1 MENRSSEISG
11 FYKLSV
17 DERLKILE
25 SFSDLSPEEIE
36 TLRMQGSLGTEL
48 ADRLIENVV
57 STLELPV
64 GIAPNF
70 RINGKD
76 YLIPMAIE
84 EASVVAACSNAARI
98 ARVSGGFV
106 SESTEPIMIGQIQIV
121 KYDSLEKLKSTILE
135 HETDIITL
143 ANTRSRTLSS
153 LGAGAKGIEIR
164 TLDDPQKS
172 VVVHLLI
179 DVRDAMGANVVNSMC
194 ETVAPYLEEIT
205 GCRTN
210 LRILSN
216 LTPHR
221 VSRSRAIFKRDLIG
235 GEAVVD
241 NIISAY
247 QMANVD
253 PFRAATHNKGI
264 MNGIDAVLLATLNDW
279 RSAEANAH
287 TYHVLTG
294 NYSLTRFSKTPE
306 GDLMGEIEIPIAVGT
321 VGGSTNTVKKAAIYR
336 KILGVENSREFAN
349 VLAAVGLAQNFAAV
363 RALSSEGIQKGHMS
377 LHARSLAA
385 SVGAEKE
392 EIDLISDTM
401 IKNGTISM
409 SKARELLEDIR
420 KRTNK

>member
-1 MENRSSEISG
+1 MEDRSSEISG
-11 FYKLSV
+11 YYKLSV

-25 SFSDLSPEEIE
+25 AFSDLSPEEIE
-36 TLRMQGSLGTEL
+36 TLRMQGSLSTEL

-98 ARVSGGFV
+98 ARISGGFV

-121 KYDSLEKLKSTILE
+121 DYDSFEELSKTIMK
-135 HETDIITL
+135 HETEILKL

-153 LGAGAKGIEIR
+153 LGAGAKELEIR
-164 TLDDPQKS
+164 ALDDPQKS
-172 VVVHLLI
+172 AVVHILI

-194 ETVAPYLEEIT
+194 ETVAPYLEELT
-205 GCRTN
+205 GARTN

-221 VSRSRAIFKRDLIG
+221 VSRSKAIFKKALIG
-235 GEAVVD
+235 GETVVD
-241 NIISAY
+241 NIVSAY

-264 MNGIDAVLLATLNDW
+264 MNGIDAVLLATFNDW

-294 NYSLTRFSKTPE
+294 NYSLTRFSKTPD

-336 KILGVENSREFAN
+336 KILGVENSKEFAN

-385 SVGAEKE
+385 SVGAENE

-401 IKNGTISM
+401 IKDGTISM

>member
-221 VSRSRAIFKRDLIG
+221 VSRSKTIFKKDLIG

-241 NIISAY
+241 NIINAY

>member
-36 TLRMQGSLGTEL
+36 TLRIQGSLGTEL

-221 VSRSRAIFKRDLIG
+221 VSRSKAIFRKDLIG

>member
-1 MENRSSEISG
+1 MANRSSEISG
-11 FYKLSV
+11 YYKLSV
-17 DERLKILE
+17 EERLKLLG
-25 SFSDLSPEEIE
+25 SFSNLTQDELDV
-36 TLRMQGSLGTEL
+36 LRMHGSLNTEL
-48 ADRLIENVV
+48 ADKLIENVV
-57 STLELPV
+57 STLEIPV

-98 ARVSGGFV
+98 ARSSGGFV

-121 KYDSLEKLKSTILE
+121 AYESLEKLKKDILE
-135 HETDIITL
+135 HENDIIKL

-153 LGAGAKGIEIR
+153 MGAGAKSIELR
-164 TLDDPQKS
+164 TLDDPQRS
-172 VVVHLLI
+172 VVVHLLV

-194 ETVAPYLEEIT
+194 ETVAPYLEEISS
-205 GCRTN
+205 CRTN

-221 VSRSRAIFKRDLIG
+221 VSRSRTIFRKELIG
-235 GEAVVD
+235 GKTVVD

-247 QMANVD
+247 HMANVD

-287 TYHVLTG
+287 TYHTLTG
-294 NYSLTRFSKTPE
+294 NYSLTRYSKTPE
-306 GDLMGEIEIPIAVGT
+306 GDLLGEIEIPIAVGT
-321 VGGSTNTVKKAAIYR
+321 VGGSTNTVRKAAIYR

-377 LHARSLAA
+377 LHAKSLAA
-385 SVGAEKE
+385 SVGAQNE
-392 EIDLISDTM
+392 EIDIISDTM
-401 IKNGTISM
+401 VKTGTISM
-409 SKARELLEDIR
+409 SKAKELLEDIR

>member
-221 VSRSRAIFKRDLIG
+221 VSRSKAIFRKDLIG